1 MGLLN
6 GKIAVVTGGTSG
18 IGEATA
24 RAIVDEGGKVVIIGR
39 NDEKGQ
45 AIIEELNIN
54 EEKAFYLHCDVSD
67 SSSVEKMSNQLRN
80 RFDHIDILFNNSGT
94 IMPSMEIEKM
104 PIDEWKKTF
113 EVNMDGVFFVTRIL
127 KDLIVK
133 CKGCIVNNASIA
145 GLHSY
150 VIGRSYA
157 YSASKAAVI
166 QFTRQMAKNYGE
178 EGVRVNCICPGII
191 DTPILGDRDKSEYAK
206 RVPMGYIAGPSEV
219 AKVVVFLVSDYAC
232 YVTGAVLPVDGGVSL

>member
-6 GKIAVVTGGTSG
+6 GRVAVITGGTSG

-24 RAIVDEGGKVVIIGR
+24 KAIINEGGTVVIIGR
-39 NDEKGQ
+39 NDERGQ
-45 AIIEELNIN
+45 AIIEELNYN
-54 EEKAFYLHCDVSD
+54 EQKAVYLHCDVSD
-67 SSSVEKMSNQLRN
+67 NESVEEMSRHLRN
-80 RFDHIDILFNNSGT
+80 SFEHVDILFNNSGT
-94 IMPSMEIEKM
+94 IMPSMEIERM
-104 PIDEWKKTF
+104 PIDEWEKTF
-113 EVNMDGVFFVTRIL
+113 KVNMDGVFFVTRAL

-166 QFTRQMAKNYGE
+166 QFTRQMAKNYGK

-191 DTPILGDRDKSEYAK
+191 NTPILGERNKSEYAK
-206 RVPMGYIAGPSEV
+206 RVPMGYIADPYEV
-219 AKVVVFLVSDYAC
+219 AKVVVFLASDYAC
-232 YVTGAVLPVDGGVSL
+232 YVTGVVLPVDGGVSL

>member
-6 GKIAVVTGGTSG
+6 GRVAVITGGTSG

-24 RAIVDEGGKVVIIGR
+24 KAIINEGGTVVIIGR
-39 NDEKGQ
+39 NDERGQ
-45 AIIEELNIN
+45 AIIEELNYN
-54 EEKAFYLHCDVSD
+54 EQKAVYLHCDVSD
-67 SSSVEKMSNQLRN
+67 NESVEEMSRHLRN
-80 RFDHIDILFNNSGT
+80 SFEHVDILFNNSGT
-94 IMPSMEIEKM
+94 IMPSMEIERM
-104 PIDEWKKTF
+104 PIDEWEKTF
-113 EVNMDGVFFVTRIL
+113 KVNMDGVFFVTRAL
-127 KDLIVK
+127 KDLIIK

-166 QFTRQMAKNYGE
+166 QFTRQMAKNYGK

-191 DTPILGDRDKSEYAK
+191 NTPILGERNKSEYAK
-206 RVPMGYIAGPSEV
+206 RVPMGYIADPYEV
-219 AKVVVFLVSDYAC
+219 AKVVVFLASDYAC
-232 YVTGAVLPVDGGVSL
+232 YVTGVVLPVDGGVSL